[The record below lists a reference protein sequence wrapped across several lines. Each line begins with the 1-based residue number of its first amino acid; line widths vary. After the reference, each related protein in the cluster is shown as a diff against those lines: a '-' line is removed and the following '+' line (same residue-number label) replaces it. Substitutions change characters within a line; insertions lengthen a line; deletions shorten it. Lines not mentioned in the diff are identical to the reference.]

1 MTRAIPTAGT
11 PAAATRSHWSP
22 LVAWRR
28 LHRSS
33 SRLFNRLNGLAPA
46 EIYAEDVDELL
57 RPTFT

>member
-1 MTRAIPTAGT
+1 MTRAIPTPGT
-11 PAAATRSHWSP
+11 PAAKAVRWSP
-22 LVAWRR
+22 LVAWRH
-28 LHRSS
+28 LHRSA